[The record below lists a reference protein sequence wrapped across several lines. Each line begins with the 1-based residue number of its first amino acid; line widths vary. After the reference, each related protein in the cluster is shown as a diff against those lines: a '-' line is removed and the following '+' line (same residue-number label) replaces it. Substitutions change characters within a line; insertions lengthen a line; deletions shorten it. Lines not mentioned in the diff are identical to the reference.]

1 MSPGPPPWEGNPYS
15 ALALFPEEA
24 RELQALSL

>member
-24 RELQALSL
+24 RELQA